1 MIIIFLL
8 DTTRKTI
15 IRYTLLVVHLKS
27 LLDHISAVIQDLNY
41 C

>member
-15 IRYTLLVVHLKS
+15 IRYALSVVVHLKS
-27 LLDHISAVIQDLNY
+27 LLDHISAAI
-41 C
+41 